1 MNVSR
6 KLIAGLVVALALV
19 GSGAASVQSN
29 ADSSETQISSTRN
42 HWCC

>member
-19 GSGAASVQSN
+19 GSGAASGQSD
-29 ADSSETQISSTRN
+29 AETAPTAHR
-42 HWCC
+42 WCCA